1 MLKLGLTLFLIGIT
15 TLFSLILLNT
25 PIQYLIPIGFVLT
38 GIGLISCDLF
48 YQQIPAK
55 LHQLYE
61 EIIRKVHD
69 EKFILDDIFV
79 WIVQNVNDGWIGM
92 MSLWGMYMMP
102 LSKDQRVELIYQF
115 CFAPSSSND
124 EGNNNNNNAW
134 ISRETVNE
142 IWNSPGGLT
151 RYMLLGDSTSG
162 KAKEDDS
169 DEDSLSHPEVELTHL
184 DTHDRFE
191 KKQVQEHLNRHNN
204 STHATMMSTT
214 PSSATDTETEHEEE
228 ERSLNEDHDSSESDD
243 ENSSGSDS
251 DSQSFAIE
259 KYRSMIPGLTPVT
272 HEFDTMAQKASKI
285 SAISTIMFLLYLKSN
300 RSARK
305 NLLFHLHS
313 IGVLTLGTTSI
324 LSSLFMSMYY
334 IHLRPA
340 LLLEKQYKRN
350 NNQTKGS
357 GILPHKNLSTIIF
370 SLFSFYNNASKKNKK
385 DTRIEQKKTKQA
397 IFLSALSSAI
407 CVYMIRQSYRR
418 KRIYIQ
424 QPKVY
429 KR

>member
-1 MLKLGLTLFLIGIT
+1 
-15 TLFSLILLNT
+15 
-25 PIQYLIPIGFVLT
+25 
-38 GIGLISCDLF
+38 
-48 YQQIPAK
+48 
-55 LHQLYE
+55 
-61 EIIRKVHD
+61 
-69 EKFILDDIFV
+69 
-79 WIVQNVNDGWIGM
+79 
-92 MSLWGMYMMP
+92 MP

-142 IWNSPGGLT
+142 IWNTPGGLT
-151 RYMLLGDSTSG
+151 RYMLLGDSTSS

-169 DEDSLSHPEVELTHL
+169 DEDSLSQPEVELSHL

-191 KKQVQEHLNRHNN
+191 KKQVQEHLHRHNN

-214 PSSATDTETEHEEE
+214 PSSASDTETEHEEE
-228 ERSLNEDHDSSESDD
+228 ERSLNEDYDSSDSDD

-259 KYRSMIPGLTPVT
+259 KYRSMIPGLTSAT

-305 NLLFHLHS
+305 NLLFLLHS
-313 IGVLTLGTTSI
+313 LGVLTLGTTSI
-324 LSSLFMSMYY
+324 LSSLLMSMYY

-340 LLLEKQYKRN
+340 LLLEKQYKKN

-357 GILPHKNLSTIIF
+357 GILPHNNLSTILF
-370 SLFSFYNNASKKNKK
+370 SLFNCYNNASKKNKN
-385 DTRIEQKKTKQA
+385 DTRIKQKKTKQA

-418 KRIYIQ
+418 KRI
-424 QPKVY
+424 
-429 KR
+429 